1 MTALRVNSPLKGA
14 PMNLPDIPLFSALR
28 ERMSWLNARQGTLSQ
43 NVANADT
50 PGYGARDLKAPDFEA
65 LLRKSAN
72 SGEASSGLRTTNTRH
87 IALQSSSETGGFTD
101 YAAPDVEAS
110 LNGNSVSL
118 EGEMMKMADTQASY
132 QAATNIYSKAIDM
145 MRMAIGRTG

>member
-1 MTALRVNSPLKGA
+1 
-14 PMNLPDIPLFSALR
+14 MNLPNIPLFAMLR
-28 ERMSWLNARQGTLSQ
+28 ERMSWLNQRQGVLSQ

-50 PGYGARDLKAPDFEA
+50 PGFGARDLKAPDFEK
-65 LLRKSAN
+65 LLRDTTN
-72 SGEASSGLRTTNTRH
+72 TQQMTSSLRTTDARH
-87 IALQSSSETGGFTD
+87 IALQSSAETGGFTD

-132 QAATNIYSKAIDM
+132 QAATNIYSKAVDM
-145 MRMAIGRTG
+145 MRTAIGHS

>member
-1 MTALRVNSPLKGA
+1 
-14 PMNLPDIPLFSALR
+14 MNLPDIPLFSMLR
-28 ERMSWLNARQGTLSQ
+28 ERMTWLNARQGALSQ

-50 PGYGARDLKAPDFEA
+50 PGYGARDLKAPDFES
-65 LLRKSAN
+65 LLRKTAKG
-72 SGEASSGLRTTNTRH
+72 GETSSGLRTTDAHH
-87 IALQSSSETGGFTD
+87 IAIQASSETSGFTD

-145 MRMAIGRTG
+145 MRTAIGHT

>member
-1 MTALRVNSPLKGA
+1 
-14 PMNLPDIPLFSALR
+14 MNLPDIPLFSMLR
-28 ERMSWLNARQGTLSQ
+28 QRMSWLNARQGVLSQ

-50 PGYGARDLKAPDFEA
+50 PNYGARDLKPLDFET
-65 LLRKSAN
+65 LLRKDAQGPMM
-72 SGEASSGLRTTNTRH
+72 SGGLTDNPRH
-87 IALQSSSETGGFTD
+87 IAIKITGGPGNFTD

-132 QAATNIYSKAIDM
+132 QAATNLYAKAVEM
-145 MRMAIGRTG
+145 MRTAIGRTS

>member
-1 MTALRVNSPLKGA
+1 
-14 PMNLPDIPLFSALR
+14 MNLPSIPLFSMLR
-28 ERMSWLNARQGTLSQ
+28 ERMSWLNARQGVLSQ

-50 PGYGARDLKAPDFEA
+50 PGYGARDLKQPDFEK
-65 LLRKSAN
+65 LLRDT
-72 SGEASSGLRTTNTRH
+72 ASTQSTMTGLSTTNSRH
-87 IALQSSSETGGFTD
+87 IAMKIAPETAGFTD

-132 QAATNIYSKAIDM
+132 EAATNIYSKAVDM
-145 MRMAIGRTG
+145 MRTAIGQP

>member
-1 MTALRVNSPLKGA
+1 
-14 PMNLPDIPLFSALR
+14 MNLPDIPLFAMLR
-28 ERMSWLNARQGTLSQ
+28 ERMSWLNQRQGVLSQ

-50 PGYGARDLKAPDFEA
+50 PGYGARDLKAPDFET
-65 LLRKSAN
+65 LLRN
-72 SGEASSGLRTTNTRH
+72 TVQGQETSSGLRTTNSKH
-87 IALQSSSETGGFTD
+87 IALQSSAETGGFTD

-132 QAATNIYSKAIDM
+132 QAATNLYSKAVDM
-145 MRMAIGRTG
+145 MRTAIGRTS

>member
-1 MTALRVNSPLKGA
+1 
-14 PMNLPDIPLFSALR
+14 MNLPDIPLFAMLR
-28 ERMSWLNARQGTLSQ
+28 ERMSWLNQRQGVLSQ

-50 PGYGARDLKAPDFEA
+50 PGYGARDLKAPDFET
-65 LLRKSAN
+65 LLRNTVK
-72 SGEASSGLRTTNTRH
+72 GTEISSGLRTTNSKH
-87 IALQSSSETGGFTD
+87 IALQASAESGGFTD

-132 QAATNIYSKAIDM
+132 QAATNLYSKAVDM
-145 MRMAIGRTG
+145 MRTAIGRTS

>member
-1 MTALRVNSPLKGA
+1 
-14 PMNLPDIPLFSALR
+14 MNLPDIPLFAMLR
-28 ERMSWLNARQGTLSQ
+28 ERMSWLNQRQGVLSQ

-50 PGYGARDLKAPDFEA
+50 PGYGARDLKAPDFET
-65 LLRKSAN
+65 LLRNTVK
-72 SGEASSGLRTTNTRH
+72 GTETSSGLRTTNSRH
-87 IALQSSSETGGFTD
+87 IALQGSAESGGFTD

-132 QAATNIYSKAIDM
+132 QAATNLYSKAVDM
-145 MRMAIGRTG
+145 MRTAIGRTN

>member
-1 MTALRVNSPLKGA
+1 
-14 PMNLPDIPLFSALR
+14 MNLPGIPLFSMLR
-28 ERMSWLNARQGTLSQ
+28 ERMSWLNQRQGVLSQ

-50 PGYGARDLKAPDFEA
+50 PGYGARDLKQPDFEK
-65 LLRKSAN
+65 LLRDTT
-72 SGEASSGLRTTNTRH
+72 SGQSMMSGLATTDARH
-87 IALQSSSETGGFTD
+87 ISIKIAPETGGFTD

-132 QAATNIYSKAIDM
+132 EAATNLYSKAVSM
-145 MRMAIGRTG
+145 MRTAIGQP